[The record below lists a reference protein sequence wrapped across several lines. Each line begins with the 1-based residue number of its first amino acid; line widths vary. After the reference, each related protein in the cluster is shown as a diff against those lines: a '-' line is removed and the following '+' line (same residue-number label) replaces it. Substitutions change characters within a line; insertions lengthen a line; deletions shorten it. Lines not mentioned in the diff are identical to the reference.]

1 MLSRWPTNP
10 FGIVPSAP
18 TATLVLT
25 FHSFPN
31 SLARSWYLAIFSFSF
46 CSTLASPGTAMLI
59 IWQTACCLSTTT
71 RSGLLWSSWGS
82 VYMLKSQRIFTFS
95 DSQASRDMLI
105 PLVSNFQFVLT
116 AQASMDTF
124 CNTIMSNFIFSLSQ
138 CWAFTNY
145 VAYRFLG
152 TLAQPAFWARSLF
165 VNLCLLLHWF
175 EMPGPE
181 ALLTILLSPS

>member
-31 SLARSWYLAIFSFSF
+31 SLTRSWYLAIFSFSF
-46 CSTLASPGTAMLI
+46 SSTLASPGTAMLNNL
-59 IWQTACCLSTTT
+59 ANCLLFVYYNQV
-71 RSGLLWSSWGS
+71 RSIVVKLGS

-138 CWAFTNY
+138 CWAFTNCG
-145 VAYRFLG
+145 L
-152 TLAQPAFWARSLF
+152 
-165 VNLCLLLHWF
+165 
-175 EMPGPE
+175 
-181 ALLTILLSPS
+181 

>member
-1 MLSRWPTNP
+1 MLSRWPTIP

-18 TATLVLT
+18 TATLVLN

-124 CNTIMSNFIFSLSQ
+124 CNTNMSNFIFSLSQ
-138 CWAFTNY
+138 CWAFPSMW
-145 VAYRFLG
+145 LIDS
-152 TLAQPAFWARSLF
+152 WA
-165 VNLCLLLHWF
+165 LLHNLHF
-175 EMPGPE
+175 EL
-181 ALLTILLSPS
+181 AACLSIFACYCIGSKCLVLRRC